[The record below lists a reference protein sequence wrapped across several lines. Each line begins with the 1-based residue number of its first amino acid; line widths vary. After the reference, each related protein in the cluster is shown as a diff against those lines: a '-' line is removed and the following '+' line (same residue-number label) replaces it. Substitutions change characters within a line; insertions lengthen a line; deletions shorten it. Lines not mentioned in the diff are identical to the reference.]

1 MFEEL
6 NRFVARMAVALIGL
20 IAATASAAAQDSVAR
35 GEYLVRAAGCIA
47 CHTDEKSGGA
57 QFAGGRALPTPF
69 GTFYSSNITPDP
81 ETGIGN
87 WSDADFIT
95 ALREGRSPEGHLL
108 YPVFPYSSYTKMRD
122 EDMLAIKAYLFAQP
136 PVQQENK
143 TQEPNFPLGWRFLLN
158 GWKVL
163 NFESGPIADDPAQS
177 EAWNRGRYLVEALA
191 HCSECHTPRTLTGG
205 LDQDLYLAGTADGPE
220 GEKVPNITPAESGI
234 ADWSET
240 DIAYLLKEGLKPNY
254 DNVQGSMAEAIDDGL
269 KYLTDEDLNAI
280 ATYLKSIP
288 PIEHKVGK

>member
-1 MFEEL
+1 MSRHAAL
-6 NRFVARMAVALIGL
+6 AGAVVIGL
-20 IAATASAAAQDSVAR
+20 IATAPATAQDAVSR

-47 CHTDEKSGGA
+47 CHTDKKSDGA
-57 QFAGGRALPTPF
+57 LFAGGRALHTPF

-81 ETGIGN
+81 DTGIGN
-87 WSDADFIT
+87 WTDADFI
-95 ALREGRSPEGHLL
+95 AVLREGLSPEGHLL

-122 EDMLAIKAYLFAQP
+122 EDILAIKAYLFAQP
-136 PVQQENK
+136 PVRQENK
-143 TQEPNFPLGWRFLLN
+143 AQEPNFPLSWRFLLN

-163 NFESGPIADDPAQS
+163 NFDTGPVADDPNQS
-177 EAWNRGRYLVEALA
+177 DTWNRGRYLVDALA
-191 HCSECHTPRTLTGG
+191 HCGECHTPRTLTGG
-205 LDQDLYLAGTADGPE
+205 LDQDMYLAGTADGPD
-220 GEKVPNITPAESGI
+220 GEKVPNITPAGSGI

-269 KYLTDEDLNAI
+269 TYLTDEDLDAI

-288 PIEHKVGK
+288 PIEHKVGN

>member
-1 MFEEL
+1 M
-6 NRFVARMAVALIGL
+6 ALIGL

-108 YPVFPYSSYTKMRD
+108 YPVFPYSSYTKMRAAYI
-122 EDMLAIKAYLFAQP
+122 LAIKASLFAHAPAPQA
-136 PVQQENK
+136 NK
-143 TQEPNFPLGWRFLLN
+143 TQASNL
-158 GWKVL
+158 
-163 NFESGPIADDPAQS
+163 
-177 EAWNRGRYLVEALA
+177 
-191 HCSECHTPRTLTGG
+191 
-205 LDQDLYLAGTADGPE
+205 
-220 GEKVPNITPAESGI
+220 
-234 ADWSET
+234 
-240 DIAYLLKEGLKPNY
+240 
-254 DNVQGSMAEAIDDGL
+254 
-269 KYLTDEDLNAI
+269 
-280 ATYLKSIP
+280 P
-288 PIEHKVGK
+288 PV